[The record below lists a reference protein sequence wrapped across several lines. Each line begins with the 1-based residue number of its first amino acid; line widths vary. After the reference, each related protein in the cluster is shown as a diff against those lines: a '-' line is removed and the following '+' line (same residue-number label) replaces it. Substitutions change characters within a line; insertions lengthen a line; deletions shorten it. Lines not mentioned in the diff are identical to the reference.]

1 MAKNEKN
8 GYQEIEGSSSSM
20 NQLSLAESAQVL
32 EENTTTPSPW
42 FRRIYHGLSSNRQN
56 FCLLCIFDFLFTFFL
71 WIIYAQGVAVKG
83 LNDSLSTEI
92 GHYGI
97 SSSLFDILMV
107 SLARIFVLLLVYG
120 YCDSKSVLTV
130 AFTTFASTV
139 YLIVKACLFEFD
151 AKSDDNESRPVDYLL
166 HIGSFVLVW
175 VEAWYMR
182 VKVLP
187 QERRL
192 LQRVSKEKPPE
203 YGSITKLPASSRYS
217 VLSFHTPPDQDSGE
231 EEVVIRANLEYI
243 KTARKTTSKTLS
255 LLYAEN
261 CWNIEKQK
269 DDLLIES
276 TTVENMGK
284 VLRVRAFINA
294 SQEIVHSLVFGDP
307 ENIKKWNP
315 TITHIEVI
323 EKINSSTELVYSTI
337 AEVAGGLLSARD
349 FVSINH
355 YQRIGEMFI
364 SSSTSVISPTKPP
377 VQGLV
382 RGKTILNSYALL
394 PAEDTRDKSEFVWIV
409 TTTLEPSL
417 VPQAIVDRSIPGFL
431 IECVVNLQKECQ
443 LIKENANTPL

>member
-139 YLIVKACLFEFD
+139 YLIVKACLFE
-151 AKSDDNESRPVDYLL
+151 
-166 HIGSFVLVW
+166 
-175 VEAWYMR
+175 
-182 VKVLP
+182 VLP